1 MIINSIILIFF
12 TVGAGLTAFYF
23 GKKKLSFYKPAL
35 TFGGAYLFS
44 ITITHILPQVYY
56 LKKEASLTLGIFILG
71 GFFLQLLLE
80 NLSHGI
86 EHGHRHAFDIESKP
100 FHPTAIALMVG
111 LCIHS
116 ILEGTLIGHPYT
128 IYHHH
133 NHGDGSVLIG
143 ILLHKMP
150 AAFALTLVIWESI
163 KNMKIAIIYLVIFS
177 IMSPIGMIAEYF
189 MGKMELIAPENMSY
203 IYALVS
209 GSFLQISTTIF
220 YETSP
225 EHKINPTRFGIA
237 IAGAALAI
245 LTEMIF

>member
-1 MIINSIILIFF
+1 MILNAIILILF

-23 GKKKLSFYKPAL
+23 GNKKLTFYKPAL

-56 LKKEASLTLGIFILG
+56 INNSASLTLGIFILG

-100 FHPTAIALMVG
+100 FHPTAISLMIG

-128 IYHHH
+128 IQHHH

-150 AAFALTLVIWESI
+150 AAFALTLVLWESV
-163 KNMKIAIIYLVIFS
+163 KSKKTAVIYLAIFS
-177 IMSPIGMIAEYF
+177 IMSPLGMISEYWLG
-189 MGKMELIAPENMSY
+189 MNNLVTPESMSY
-203 IYALVS
+203 VYALVS

-225 EHKINPTRFGIA
+225 EHKINPTRFIVA
-237 IAGAALAI
+237 LAGATLAI
-245 LTEMIF
+245 LTEFIF